1 MLVNNCL
8 TNKLETNCSY
18 LPDYVNEFTYNILAK
33 EQMENNLV
41 SEIILVLIPT
51 GDRKIKNKKRS
62 AKNKKRSAKK
72 KLKILRCL
80 LDSGSTGNV
89 LSSQHVP
96 FSTNTR
102 RANKI
107 WRTDT
112 GRF

>member
-62 AKNKKRSAKK
+62 AKK

-89 LSSQHVP
+89 LSNQHVP

-102 RANKI
+102 QANKI
-107 WRTDT
+107 WCTDSGT
-112 GRF
+112 F

>member
-1 MLVNNCL
+1 MLFNNSL

-41 SEIILVLIPT
+41 SEIILVLIST

-62 AKNKKRSAKK
+62 AKK
-72 KLKILRCL
+72 KLKILCCL
-80 LDSGSTGNV
+80 LDPSSTVNV
-89 LSSQHVP
+89 LSNQHVP

-107 WRTDT
+107 
-112 GRF
+112 